1 MSRVWSEQIADI
13 LVQINKAHDL
23 TILVVEQNVPMVFRM
38 TERCVIIENGQ
49 VVIEGMRSELEKSD
63 AMKEYLAI

>member
-1 MSRVWSEQIADI
+1 M
-13 LVQINKAHDL
+13 QINKAHDL